1 MAHKI
6 GMGLLGFF
14 FLGGGGILLEALG
27 ILWVLIFLPIW
38 SSLSPSVELGVLPG
52 ISPHCSE

>member
-14 FLGGGGILLEALG
+14 FLGGGILLEALG